1 MSSQNNVLNNF
12 SPNYIQRFQATQQI
26 SAKGLSIGINNIV
39 TRLSL
44 DLNTED
50 VNEERH
56 SDDRKRKAKSRSS
69 RVLAK
74 WKENKDSE
82 EVSVFDN
89 CLTDTEATLSFI
101 DLNSESTDLHKE
113 NKHSDQTKDIEEDSD
128 NIASGRTYFDDLD
141 ETDYFD
147 SEDEYWDTLRDKDI
161 KEEIC
166 QHCQSYHLPRSIQ
179 DEASCECCHI

>member
-12 SPNYIQRFQATQQI
+12 SPNYIQRFQGTQQI

-74 WKENKDSE
+74 
-82 EVSVFDN
+82 
-89 CLTDTEATLSFI
+89 
-101 DLNSESTDLHKE
+101 
-113 NKHSDQTKDIEEDSD
+113 
-128 NIASGRTYFDDLD
+128 
-141 ETDYFD
+141 
-147 SEDEYWDTLRDKDI
+147 
-161 KEEIC
+161 
-166 QHCQSYHLPRSIQ
+166 
-179 DEASCECCHI
+179 

>member
-12 SPNYIQRFQATQQI
+12 SPNYIQRFQGTQQI
-26 SAKGLSIGINNIV
+26 SAKGLSIGIKNIV

-74 WKENKDSE
+74 
-82 EVSVFDN
+82 
-89 CLTDTEATLSFI
+89 
-101 DLNSESTDLHKE
+101 
-113 NKHSDQTKDIEEDSD
+113 
-128 NIASGRTYFDDLD
+128 
-141 ETDYFD
+141 
-147 SEDEYWDTLRDKDI
+147 
-161 KEEIC
+161 
-166 QHCQSYHLPRSIQ
+166 
-179 DEASCECCHI
+179 

>member
-26 SAKGLSIGINNIV
+26 SAKGLSIGIHNIV

-74 WKENKDSE
+74 
-82 EVSVFDN
+82 
-89 CLTDTEATLSFI
+89 
-101 DLNSESTDLHKE
+101 
-113 NKHSDQTKDIEEDSD
+113 
-128 NIASGRTYFDDLD
+128 
-141 ETDYFD
+141 
-147 SEDEYWDTLRDKDI
+147 
-161 KEEIC
+161 
-166 QHCQSYHLPRSIQ
+166 
-179 DEASCECCHI
+179 

>member
-12 SPNYIQRFQATQQI
+12 SPNYIQRFQGTQQI

-44 DLNTED
+44 DLNTEY

-74 WKENKDSE
+74 
-82 EVSVFDN
+82 
-89 CLTDTEATLSFI
+89 
-101 DLNSESTDLHKE
+101 
-113 NKHSDQTKDIEEDSD
+113 
-128 NIASGRTYFDDLD
+128 
-141 ETDYFD
+141 
-147 SEDEYWDTLRDKDI
+147 
-161 KEEIC
+161 
-166 QHCQSYHLPRSIQ
+166 
-179 DEASCECCHI
+179 